1 METENQNSFLELYR
15 PFHLDLFRFCRAI
28 ARTREDAED
37 LVNDTVIAVHQSFDK
52 IRNKD
57 AFKSYLFSVAG
68 NLNKMKVRSRKTSF
82 TLDEAEISHLADN
95 SLNPEY
101 VTEFNLIH
109 KEILKLP
116 AKVSEA
122 LILFHIL
129 GFSLEEIKS
138 IQGGSLSGV
147 KLRLKR
153 GREKLLAQLNEPA
166 VKKVVTYFLN
176 L

>member
-1 METENQNSFLELYR
+1 MDNENHKLFLELYK
-15 PFHLDLFRFCRAI
+15 PLHLDLFRFCRAL
-28 ARTREDAED
+28 TCNREDAED
-37 LVNDTVIAVHQSFDK
+37 LVNDTVLAVHQSFDR

-68 NLNKMKVRSRKTSF
+68 NLNKMKIRSRKTLF
-82 TLDEAEISHLADN
+82 GLDEAEISYLTDN

-101 VTEFNLIH
+101 ITEFNLIH

-129 GFSLEEIKS
+129 GFALDEIRS

-153 GREKLLAQLNEPA
+153 GREKLLAQLNEPV